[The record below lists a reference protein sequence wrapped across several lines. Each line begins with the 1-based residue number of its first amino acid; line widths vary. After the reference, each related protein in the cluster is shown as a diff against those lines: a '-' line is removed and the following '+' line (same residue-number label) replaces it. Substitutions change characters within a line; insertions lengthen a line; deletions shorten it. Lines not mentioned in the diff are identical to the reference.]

1 MAGGLSLPLLL
12 RMIMILPIV
21 RIENEKKDGFIEIN
35 ESDFDKEKHVLYKE
49 KKKVKK
55 RIKKEGK

>member
-1 MAGGLSLPLLL
+1 
-12 RMIMILPIV
+12 MILPIV

-55 RIKKEGK
+55 ELKKKRIKKEDK